1 MVKRLVPPRN
11 ATVAREEAKRYMIDD
26 MGIFRT
32 TIAVEHPAARGTLRS
47 LSSVMVDTGSEYTWI
62 PSTLLEELGVKPERA
77 MRFSLADGSI
87 IERPIGF
94 AIIHAG
100 GTSAVDIVVFASER
114 DKTLLGAHSLEGLNL
129 RLDLVRKE
137 LVPAGPVEA
146 ALCS

>member
-1 MVKRLVPPRN
+1 MMRAN
-11 ATVAREEAKRYMIDD
+11 AKEDSMIDD

-32 TIAVEHPAARGTLRS
+32 TIAIEHPAARGEVRHVGH
-47 LSSVMVDTGSEYTWI
+47 VMVDTGSEYTWVNGA
-62 PSTLLEELGVKPERA
+62 LLEELGIQPERT

-94 AIIHAG
+94 AIVHAG
-100 GTSAVDIVVFASER
+100 GTSAPDIVVFGGPA
-114 DKTLLGAHSLEGLNL
+114 DKTLLGARSLEGLNL

-146 ALCS
+146 AASAA

>member
-1 MVKRLVPPRN
+1 
-11 ATVAREEAKRYMIDD
+11 MIDD

-32 TIAVEHPAARGTLRS
+32 TIAIEHPAARGSARPVS
-47 LSSVMVDTGSEYTWI
+47 NVMVDTGSEYTWV
-62 PSTLLEELGVKPERA
+62 PAALLEELGIEPERT

-100 GTSAVDIVVFASER
+100 GTSAPDIVVFGGPR
-114 DKTLLGAHSLEGLNL
+114 DKTLLGARSLEGLNL

-146 ALCS
+146 AASPSPMSLAST